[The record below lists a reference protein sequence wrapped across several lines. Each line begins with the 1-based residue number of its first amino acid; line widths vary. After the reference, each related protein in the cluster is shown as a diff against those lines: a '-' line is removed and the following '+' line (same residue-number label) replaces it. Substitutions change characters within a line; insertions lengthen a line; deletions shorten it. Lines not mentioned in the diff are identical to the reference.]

1 MILRLMKLDHIY
13 ESHEIELIYLRNEY
27 PFDSYE
33 HLRTGEQ
40 RKAKP
45 R

>member
-1 MILRLMKLDHIY
+1 MILRLMKLDHSY
-13 ESHEIELIYLRNEY
+13 ESHEIELTYLRDDY
-27 PFDSYE
+27 PFDSYD
-33 HLRTGEQ
+33 HLSTGEQ